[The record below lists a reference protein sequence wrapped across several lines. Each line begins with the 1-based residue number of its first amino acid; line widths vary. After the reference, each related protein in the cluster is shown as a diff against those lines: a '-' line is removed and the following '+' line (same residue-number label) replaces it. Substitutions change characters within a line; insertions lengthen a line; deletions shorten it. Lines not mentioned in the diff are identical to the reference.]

1 MKKLYVRVQPK
12 QGAERFFRCGIEF
25 RQAWKEV
32 EVDAAT
38 AARLE
43 AEQMLEVLETKPAE
57 LENEAPNE
65 ADTSGASTA
74 ATGSDTPAAAPISGS
89 NATQQDEGLEQ
100 KAETKSV
107 GLEHEAPNAD
117 APSGD
122 STTVADSETPAA
134 VPVDG
139 NNAPQQNEGLGG
151 QAAPDDPAVRLEA
164 IRAAIGQLNKED
176 ASLWTTAGQAK
187 TEAIATITGWPVS
200 AAERDAA
207 TAKAG
212 V

>member
-43 AEQMLEVLETKPAE
+43 AEQMLEVSETKPAE

-65 ADTSGASTA
+65 ADPSGDSTA
-74 ATGSDTPAAAPISGS
+74 APGSGTPAAAPNNG
-89 NATQQDEGLEQ
+89 
-100 KAETKSV
+100 
-107 GLEHEAPNAD
+107 AP
-117 APSGD
+117 
-122 STTVADSETPAA
+122 E
-134 VPVDG
+134 VP
-139 NNAPQQNEGLGG
+139 E
-151 QAAPDDPAVRLEA
+151 DPAVRLEA

-176 ASLWTTAGQAK
+176 AALWTAGGKAK
-187 TEAIATITGWPVS
+187 TEAIAAITGWPVT

-207 TAKAG
+207 TAEGGAQ
-212 V
+212 

>member
-43 AEQMLEVLETKPAE
+43 AEQMLEVSETKPAE

-65 ADTSGASTA
+65 ADPSGDSTA
-74 ATGSDTPAAAPISGS
+74 VTGSDTPAAAPNNG
-89 NATQQDEGLEQ
+89 
-100 KAETKSV
+100 
-107 GLEHEAPNAD
+107 AP
-117 APSGD
+117 
-122 STTVADSETPAA
+122 A
-134 VPVDG
+134 VP
-139 NNAPQQNEGLGG
+139 E
-151 QAAPDDPAVRLEA
+151 DPTVRLEA

-176 ASLWTTAGQAK
+176 AALWTAGGKAK
-187 TEAIATITGWPVS
+187 TEAIAAVTGWPVT

-207 TAKAG
+207 TAEGGAQ
-212 V
+212 